1 MRKRILLL
9 VLLPLMAVSANAQSL
24 LVGDANCDNQVD
36 ISDVVFTV
44 NRILADESYKGSCD
58 VNYDGSVDI
67 SDVVILVNIILNG
80 DIAYL
85 GCPDDA
91 HPHLI
96 DLGLP
101 SGTKWACCNVGATVP
116 EERGS
121 YYAWG
126 ESEGKRVYDWST
138 YIHCDGVRDTC
149 HDLGANISGTQYDAA
164 HNLWGTPWQMP
175 SDVQADE
182 LITHCTAEWTEID
195 GTNGCKYTG
204 PSGGSIFLPAG
215 GGCYSPF
222 LFDRNNGGYY
232 WLGLQNPE
240 DINRASYLYFSSGD
254 AYCGNGVNRFYGFN
268 IRPVAQGF

>member
-24 LVGDANCDNQVD
+24 LVGDANSDNQVD

-44 NRILADESYKGSCD
+44 NRILADESYMGSCD

-138 YIHCDGVRDTC
+138 YIHCDGVRNTC
-149 HDLGANISGTQYDAA
+149 HDLGSCISGTQYDAA
-164 HNLWGTPWQMP
+164 HNLWGIPWQMP
-175 SDVQADE
+175 TDAQADE
-182 LITHCTAEWTEID
+182 LLTHCSSEWTEV
-195 GTNGCKYTG
+195 NGINGRKFTG
-204 PSGGSIFLPAG
+204 PSGGSIFLPAA

-232 WLGLQNPE
+232 WLGMQNTE
-240 DINRASYLYFSSGD
+240 DDNRAFYLYFSSED
-254 AYCGNGVNRFYGFN
+254 AYCGDGVNRFYGFT
-268 IRPVAQGF
+268 IRPVAP